1 MNNRFKKTYLSITI
15 LLSSFSLTAQVNDAG
30 LWINLDVEKK
40 ITQKFSAEI
49 SHALRYNENIS
60 ELGTSLSE
68 IGLSYK
74 IIKPLT
80 FGGAYRFSQKK
91 RVDDFYS
98 NRHRYSF
105 NITYKIKVNQFKIS
119 FREQFQSSYKDIGIS
134 ADGGIAKNHLRSKI
148 TLAYDLEKK
157 YTPYISYEMYY
168 EIGEYIDNTR
178 YKAGV
183 EYEINK
189 FHTVEISY
197 MIDKEMNVNKPW
209 TNYVIGLGYKLTF

>member
-1 MNNRFKKTYLSITI
+1 MNNIVKKTYLFIAI
-15 LLSSFSLTAQVNDAG
+15 LLSSFYLTAQVNDAG
-30 LWINLDVEKK
+30 LWLNLDVEKK
-40 ITQKFSAEI
+40 ITQKFSAEF
-49 SHALRYNENIS
+49 SQALRYNENIT
-60 ELGTSLSE
+60 EIGTSLSE

-74 IIKPLT
+74 VIKPLT
-80 FGGAYRFSQKK
+80 VGAAYRFSQKK

-98 NRHRYSF
+98 NRHRFSF
-105 NITYKIKVNQFKIS
+105 NISYKIKVNQFKIS
-119 FREQFQSSYKDIGIS
+119 LREQFQSSYKDIGVS

-157 YTPYISYEMYY
+157 YTPYVSYEMYY

-189 FHTVEISY
+189 FHIVEISY
-197 MIDKEMNVNKPW
+197 MIEKEINVNKPW